1 MSIRQ
6 DMNCKQPLFPIPSVL
21 FMGEEIEEMG
31 KKEPSLFLEAGRVN
45 EAFIFFFNYFYFFI
59 YIFCLFVTLLV
70 YF

>member
-45 EAFIFFFNYFYFFI
+45 EAFIYFF
-59 YIFCLFVTLLV
+59 
-70 YF
+70 

>member
-45 EAFIFFFNYFYFFI
+45 EAFIYFFLI
-59 YIFCLFVTLLV
+59 IFIFLYIFFVCL
-70 YF
+70 